1 MRLTLEA
8 LYGPTSLAGPIPAQV
23 KLSPGGHFASF
34 LRPAAG
40 DRERQELWL
49 MDLRRGHAKALSPDL
64 RAPVAEEMTAEEQ
77 AERERRRSFAGGITS
92 HQWHPDGK
100 RVVIVAHGRAFVAR
114 IADDDVRPATP
125 AGHRQTGIRL
135 SPRGTHLSYVRDGD
149 LFISAL
155 DNRAERR
162 LTTDGGGTVSNG
174 LPEFIAQEEMHR
186 FDGHWWSP
194 DERTLA
200 FTRVD
205 TAPIPVSYRHEV
217 LAGSI
222 DVIPQRYPF
231 AGAANAEVRLAL
243 TDLGSGETQW
253 LDWAL
258 AADDYLARV
267 RFGPDGALYVQTQS
281 RDQRRLALR
290 RWIDGHW
297 SDVVTET
304 ATTWVNLNDGLKF
317 ADKTMLWTSER
328 DGTARLYASSGN
340 GGFHAVTPDLGRVSG
355 ILAADATHA
364 WATGWRDDPTTQDVF
379 EIRLRDGTSHALT
392 SGDAWHDGVANA
404 RAGVA
409 LITRSSPTEPGS
421 LRVVDLH
428 QRRGGRL
435 VSGGPMNGSH
445 PYFPYLDAHVAPE
458 LGRIDTAGETLH
470 FRLTKPSS
478 FDPARRYPVLV
489 HVYGGPGV
497 QRVKRDFP
505 PLVQQILAQAGFAV
519 FELDNRGGSNR
530 HKGFEDAIH
539 GELGRVEVDDQL
551 AGVDYLRSLAW
562 VDTERIGVFGHS
574 YGGYMVL
581 KCLGRAAGTGTFA
594 AGVSIAPVT
603 RWELYDTHYTERYLG
618 TPAGN
623 RAGYDRSS
631 VFPAVEAIDVPL
643 LLVHGMADDNVL
655 FSHSTELMRAL
666 QDAGVPFELMT
677 YPGSKHA
684 LQERSVAIHRYR
696 YLLEF
701 FGRSLTQCRRT
712 EAHDVA

>member
-8 LYGPTSLAGPIPAQV
+8 LFGRTPLAGPTPAQV
-23 KLSPGGHFASF
+23 KLSPNGRFASF
-34 LRPAAG
+34 LRLAAD

-49 MDLRRGHAKALSPDL
+49 MDLHGGHARALSPDL
-64 RAPVAEEMTAEEQ
+64 AAPEAEQMTAEEQ

-92 HQWHPDGK
+92 HQWHPK
-100 RVVIVAHGRAFVAR
+100 SEQVLIVAHGSAFIVR
-114 IADDDVRPATP
+114 IADDDVHAVTP
-125 AGHRQTGIRL
+125 AGSRQTGIRL
-135 SPRGTHLSYVRDGD
+135 SPRGTYLSCVRDGD
-149 LFISAL
+149 LFVMML
-155 DNRAERR
+155 DNGGERR

-194 DERTLA
+194 DERMLA

-243 TDLGSGETQW
+243 TDINSGETRW
-253 LDWAL
+253 LEWAL
-258 AADDYLARV
+258 ADDDYLARV
-267 RFGPDGALYVQTQS
+267 AFGPDGALYVQTQS

-290 RWIDGHW
+290 RWSDGQW
-297 SDVVTET
+297 GDVLTET
-304 ATTWVNLNDGLKF
+304 ATTWLNLHDGLKF
-317 ADKTMLWTSER
+317 TDQAMLWTSER
-328 DGTARLYASSGN
+328 DGTARLYANSGDSV
-340 GGFHAVTPDLGRVSG
+340 HAVTPDLGRING
-355 ILAADATHA
+355 ILAADATRA
-364 WATGWRDDPTTQDVF
+364 WVTGWRDDPTTQDVF
-379 EIRLRDGTSHALT
+379 EVRLQDGTSHALT
-392 SGDAWHDGVANA
+392 PGDAWHDGVANA
-404 RAGVA
+404 GAGLA
-409 LITRSSPTEPGS
+409 LVTRSSPTEAGS

-428 QRRGGRL
+428 ERRNGRL
-435 VSGGPMNGSH
+435 VSGGTINGSH
-445 PYFPYLDAHVAPE
+445 PYFPYFDAHVVPE
-458 LGRIDTAGETLH
+458 FGHIDTASERLH
-470 FRLTKPSS
+470 FRLTKPAP
-478 FDPARRYPVLV
+478 FDPAQRYPVLV

-497 QRVKRDFP
+497 QRVRRDFP

-519 FELDNRGGSNR
+519 FELDNRGGGNR
-530 HKGFEDAIH
+530 HKSFEDAIH

-551 AGVDYLRSLAW
+551 VGVDYLRSLAW
-562 VDTERIGVFGHS
+562 VDRDRIGVFGHS

-581 KCLGRAAGTGTFA
+581 KCLARAAGTGTFA

-623 RAGYDRSS
+623 QAGYARSS
-631 VFPAVEAIDVPL
+631 VFPEVEAIDAPL
-643 LLVHGMADDNVL
+643 LLMHGMADDNVL
-655 FSHSTELMRAL
+655 FSHSTELMRVL

-684 LQERSVAIHRYR
+684 LQERSVVIHRYR

-701 FGRSLTQCRRT
+701 FRRNL
-712 EAHDVA
+712 

>member
-8 LYGPTSLAGPIPAQV
+8 LFGPTPLVGPTPTQV
-23 KLSPGGHFASF
+23 KLSPDGRFVSF
-34 LRPAAG
+34 LRPAAD
-40 DRERQELWL
+40 DRERLVLWL
-49 MDLRRGHAKALSPDL
+49 MDLHSGHAKALSPDVA
-64 RAPVAEEMTAEEQ
+64 APGGGEMTAEEQ

-92 HQWHPDGK
+92 HQWHPDGEH
-100 RVVIVAHGRAFVAR
+100 ILLVAHGAAYMAGIV
-114 IADDDVRPATP
+114 DGNAT
-125 AGHRQTGIRL
+125 ASTATGTRQTGIRL

-149 LFISAL
+149 LFTRDL
-155 DNRAERR
+155 DSGDERR

-205 TAPIPVSYRHEV
+205 TAPIAVSYRHEV

-231 AGAANAEVRLAL
+231 AGAVNAEVRLAL
-243 TDLGSGETQW
+243 TDLGSGETRW
-253 LDWAL
+253 LDWRL
-258 AADDYLARV
+258 TDDDYLARV

-281 RDQRRLALR
+281 RDQKRLALR
-290 RWIDGHW
+290 RWIDGQW
-297 SDVVTET
+297 SEVLAE
-304 ATTWVNLNDGLKF
+304 AARTWVNLHDNLKF
-317 ADKTMLWTSER
+317 AGKTLLWTSER
-328 DGTARLYASSGN
+328 DGSARLYAANDQGDIDC
-340 GGFHAVTPDLGRVSG
+340 VTPDLGRVNG
-355 ILAADATHA
+355 ILGADAAHA
-364 WATGWRDDPTTQDVF
+364 WVTAYRDDPTVQDVF
-379 EIRLRDGTSHALT
+379 EVSLGDRNSLALT
-392 SGDAWHDGVANA
+392 PGDAWHDGVANA

-409 LITRSSPTEPGS
+409 LISRSSPTEPVS

-428 QRRGGRL
+428 KRRAGRL
-435 VSGGPMNGSH
+435 VSGGPVTGSH
-445 PYFPYLDAHVAPE
+445 PYFAYLDRHVAPE
-458 LGRIDTAGETLH
+458 FGQIETAGETLH
-470 FRLTKPSS
+470 FRLTKPSP

-497 QRVKRDFP
+497 QRVRRDFP
-505 PLVQQILAQAGFAV
+505 PLIQQILAQAGFAV

-530 HKGFEDAIH
+530 HKGFEDPIH
-539 GELGRVEVDDQL
+539 GELGRIEVDDQL
-551 AGVDYLRSLAW
+551 AGVDYLRSLTW
-562 VDTERIGVFGHS
+562 VDGERIGVFGHS

-581 KCLGRAAGTGTFA
+581 KCLGRAAGTGTLA

-623 RAGYDRSS
+623 PAGYARSS

-643 LLVHGMADDNVL
+643 LLMHGMADDNVL

-677 YPGSKHA
+677 YPGSKHS

-696 YLLEF
+696 YLLDF
-701 FGRSLTQCRRT
+701 FERNL
-712 EAHDVA
+712 

>member
-1 MRLTLEA
+1 MLLTLEA
-8 LYGPTSLAGPIPAQV
+8 LFGPTPLAGPTPAQV
-23 KLSPGGHFASF
+23 KLSPDGRFASF

-40 DRERQELWL
+40 DRERHELWL
-49 MDLRRGHAKALSPDL
+49 MDLRRGTAKTLSPDL
-64 RAPVAEEMTAEEQ
+64 AAAAAGEMTAEEQ

-92 HQWHPDGK
+92 HQWHADGEQ
-100 RVVIVAHGRAFVAR
+100 VLIVAHGSAFIAR
-114 IADDDVRPATP
+114 IADDSVYTATP
-125 AGHRQTGIRL
+125 AGSRQTGIRL
-135 SPRGTHLSYVRDGD
+135 SPRGTYLSYVRDGD
-149 LFISAL
+149 LVISAL
-155 DNRAERR
+155 EDGPERR
-162 LTTDGGGTVSNG
+162 LTTDGGGTVTNG

-194 DERTLA
+194 GERMLA

-231 AGAANAEVRLAL
+231 AGEGNAEVRLAL
-243 TDLGSGETQW
+243 TDISSGETRW

-258 AADDYLARV
+258 ADDDYLARV
-267 RFGPDGALYVQTQS
+267 AFGPDGALYVQTQS
-281 RDQRRLALR
+281 RDQRRLTLR
-290 RWIDGHW
+290 RWSDGRW
-297 SDVVTET
+297 SDILTET
-304 ATTWVNLNDGLKF
+304 ATTWVNLHDNVKF
-317 ADKTMLWTSER
+317 TDNAMLWASER
-328 DGTARLYASSGN
+328 DGTSRLYTKSVSSG
-340 GGFHAVTPDLGRVSG
+340 GGSVRAVTADLGRVNG

-364 WATGWRDDPTTQDVF
+364 WVTGWRDDPTTQDVF
-379 EIRLRDGTSHALT
+379 EVRLQDGTSHALT
-392 SGDAWHDGVANA
+392 PGDAWHDGVANA
-404 RAGVA
+404 RAGIA
-409 LITRSSPTEPGS
+409 LVTRLSPTEPGS
-421 LRVVDLH
+421 LRVLDLH
-428 QRRGGRL
+428 ERRTGRL
-435 VSGGPMNGSH
+435 VSGGPVNGSH
-445 PYFPYLDAHVAPE
+445 PYFPYLDAHVVPE
-458 LGRIDTAGETLH
+458 LGQIDTAGERLH
-470 FRLTKPSS
+470 FRLTKPSA

-497 QRVKRDFP
+497 QRVRRDFP

-562 VDTERIGVFGHS
+562 VDADRIGVFGHS

-581 KCLGRAAGTGTFA
+581 KCLSRAAGTRTFA

-623 RAGYDRSS
+623 QAGYAQSS

-643 LLVHGMADDNVL
+643 LLMHGMADDNVL

-677 YPGSKHA
+677 YPGSKHS

-701 FGRSLTQCRRT
+701 FGRNL
-712 EAHDVA
+712 

>member
-8 LYGPTSLAGPIPAQV
+8 LFGPIPLAGPTPTQV
-23 KLSPGGHFASF
+23 KLSPNGRFASF
-34 LRPAAG
+34 LRPAAV
-40 DRERQELWL
+40 DRERLELWL
-49 MDLRRGHAKALSPDL
+49 MDLRHGHAKALSPDL
-64 RAPVAEEMTAEEQ
+64 AGPEGGEMTAEER
-77 AERERRRSFAGGITS
+77 AERERRRSFAGGITA
-92 HQWHPDGK
+92 HQWHPDGEH
-100 RVVIVAHGRAFVAR
+100 ILLVAHGAAYMAR
-114 IADDDVRPATP
+114 IADGNAT
-125 AGHRQTGIRL
+125 AATSTRTRQTGIRL

-149 LFISAL
+149 LLTRDLASGI
-155 DNRAERR
+155 ERR

-186 FDGHWWSP
+186 FEGHWWSP
-194 DERTLA
+194 DEESLA

-205 TAPIPVSYRHEV
+205 TAPIAVSYRHEV
-217 LAGSI
+217 LAGLI

-243 TDLGSGETQW
+243 ADLGAGTTRW
-253 LDWAL
+253 LDWRL
-258 AADDYLARV
+258 ADDDYLARV
-267 RFGPDGALYVQTQS
+267 RFGPDGALYVETQS
-281 RDQRRLALR
+281 RDQKRLALR
-290 RWIDGHW
+290 RWVDGQWHE
-297 SDVVTET
+297 VLTED
-304 ATTWVNLNDGLKF
+304 AATWVNLHDNLKF
-317 ADKTMLWTSER
+317 AGKALLWTSER
-328 DGTARLYASSGN
+328 DGTARLYTADGN
-340 GGFHAVTPDLGRVSG
+340 GDMHAVTPDLGRVNG
-355 ILAADATHA
+355 ILGADATRA
-364 WATGWRDDPTTQDVF
+364 WVTGYRDDPAVQDVF
-379 EIRLRDGTSHALT
+379 EVNLRDRSSRALT
-392 SGDAWHDGVANA
+392 PGGAWHDGVANA

-409 LITRSSPTEPGS
+409 LVTRSSPAEPGS
-421 LRVVDLH
+421 LRVVDLNE
-428 QRRGGRL
+428 RRTGRL
-435 VSGGPMNGSH
+435 VSGGPVTGSH

-458 LGRIDTAGETLH
+458 FGHIDAAGETLR
-470 FRLTKPSS
+470 FRLTKPSP

-497 QRVKRDFP
+497 QRVRQDFT
-505 PLVQQILAQAGFAV
+505 PLIQQILAQAGFAV

-539 GELGRVEVDDQL
+539 GELGRVEVDDQFV
-551 AGVDYLRSLAW
+551 GVDYLHSLAW
-562 VDTERIGVFGHS
+562 VDGERIGVFGHS

-623 RAGYDRSS
+623 PAGYARSS

-643 LLVHGMADDNVL
+643 LLMHGMADDNVL

-677 YPGSKHA
+677 YPGAKHS

-701 FGRSLTQCRRT
+701 FGRNL
-712 EAHDVA
+712 

>member
-8 LYGPTSLAGPIPAQV
+8 LFGPTPVAGPTPVQV
-23 KLSPGGHFASF
+23 KLSPDGRFASF

-49 MDLRRGHAKALSPDL
+49 MDLGSGRAKALSPGL
-64 RAPVAEEMTAEEQ
+64 AAPAVGMTAEER

-92 HQWHPDGK
+92 HHWHPGGGQ
-100 RVVIVAHGRAFVAR
+100 VLIVAHGGAFIAR
-114 IADDDVRPATP
+114 ITDDGVYAATP
-125 AGHRQTGIRL
+125 VGSRQTGVRL
-135 SPRGTHLSYVRDGD
+135 SPRGTYLSYVRDGD
-149 LFISAL
+149 VFVGALDRL

-194 DERTLA
+194 DERMLA

-243 TDLGSGETQW
+243 TDLSSGETRW

-258 AADDYLARV
+258 ADDDYLAHV
-267 RFGPDGALYVQTQS
+267 AFGPDCALYVQTQS
-281 RDQRRLALR
+281 RDQRRLTLR
-290 RWIDGHW
+290 RWSDGHW
-297 SDVVTET
+297 DDVLTET
-304 ATTWVNLNDGLKF
+304 AATWVNLRDGLKF
-317 ADKTMLWTSER
+317 TDEAMLWTSER
-328 DGTARLYASSGN
+328 DGTVRLYAKSAKSAGSANGN
-340 GGFHAVTPDLGRVSG
+340 VHAVTPDLGRVNA

-364 WATGWRDDPTTQDVF
+364 WVTGWRDDPTTQDVF
-379 EIRLRDGTSHALT
+379 EVRLRDGTSHALT
-392 SGDAWHDGVANA
+392 PGDAWHDGVANA

-409 LITRSSPTEPGS
+409 LVTRSSPTEPGS
-421 LRVVDLH
+421 LRVLDLH
-428 QRRGGRL
+428 KRRHGRL
-435 VSGGPMNGSH
+435 VSGGAINGSH

-458 LGRIDTAGETLH
+458 FGHIDTAGEMLH
-470 FRLTKPSS
+470 FRLTKPSRFHS
-478 FDPARRYPVLV
+478 AQRHPVLV

-497 QRVKRDFP
+497 QRVRRDFP
-505 PLVQQILAQAGFAV
+505 PLVGQVLAQAGFAV
-519 FELDNRGGSNR
+519 LELDNRGGGNR

-562 VDTERIGVFGHS
+562 VDADRIGVFGHS

-581 KCLGRAAGTGTFA
+581 KCLARAAGTGAFA

-623 RAGYDRSS
+623 AAGYAKSS

-643 LLVHGMADDNVL
+643 LLMHGMADDNVL

-684 LQERSVAIHRYR
+684 LQERSVAIHRHR

-701 FGRSLTQCRRT
+701 FRRNL
-712 EAHDVA
+712 

>member
-8 LYGPTSLAGPIPAQV
+8 LFGRTPLAGPTPAQV
-23 KLSPGGHFASF
+23 KLSPDGRFGSF
-34 LRPAAG
+34 LRLAAD
-40 DRERQELWL
+40 DRESQQLWL
-49 MDLRRGHAKALSPDL
+49 MDLSRGRAKTLSADL
-64 RAPVAEEMTAEEQ
+64 RAPAAGEMTAEEQ

-92 HQWHPDGK
+92 HHWHPK
-100 RVVIVAHGRAFVAR
+100 SERILIVAHGSVFIAR
-114 IADDDVRPATP
+114 VADDSVYAATP
-125 AGHRQTGIRL
+125 TGRRQTGIRL
-135 SPRGTHLSYVRDGD
+135 SPRGTYLSYVRDGD
-149 LFISAL
+149 LFVSVL
-155 DNRAERR
+155 GNGAERR

-194 DERTLA
+194 DERMLA

-231 AGAANAEVRLAL
+231 AGEPNAEVRLAL
-243 TDLGSGETQW
+243 TDISTGETRW

-258 AADDYLARV
+258 ADDDYLARV
-267 RFGPDGALYVQTQS
+267 AFGPDGALYVQTQS
-281 RDQRRLALR
+281 RDQRRLTLR
-290 RWIDGHW
+290 RWRDGQWH
-297 SDVVTET
+297 DVLTET
-304 ATTWVNLNDGLKF
+304 ATTWVNLHDGLKF
-317 ADKTMLWTSER
+317 TDEAMLWTSER
-328 DGTARLYASSGN
+328 DGTARLYAQSAKSATSR
-340 GGFHAVTPDLGRVSG
+340 GGTVRAVTPDLGRVNG

-364 WATGWRDDPTTQDVF
+364 WVTGWRDDPTTQDVF
-379 EIRLRDGTSHALT
+379 EVRLQDGTSQALT
-392 SGDAWHDGVANA
+392 PGDAWHVGVANA

-409 LITRSSPTEPGS
+409 LVTRSSPTEPGS
-421 LRVVDLH
+421 LRVLDLH
-428 QRRGGRL
+428 RRRHGRL
-435 VSGGPMNGSH
+435 VSGGAINGSH
-445 PYFPYLDAHVAPE
+445 PYFPYLDAHVATE
-458 LGRIDTAGETLH
+458 FGHIDTAGERLH
-470 FRLTKPSS
+470 FRLTKPSP
-478 FDPARRYPVLV
+478 FDPTQRYPVLV
-489 HVYGGPGV
+489 NVYGGPGV
-497 QRVKRDFP
+497 QRVRRDFP

-551 AGVDYLRSLAW
+551 VGVDYLRSLAW
-562 VDTERIGVFGHS
+562 VDADRIGVFGHS

-581 KCLGRAAGTGTFA
+581 KCLGRATGTGTFA

-623 RAGYDRSS
+623 PTGYAKSS

-643 LLVHGMADDNVL
+643 LLMHGMADDNVL
-655 FSHSTELMRAL
+655 FSHSTELMRTL

-701 FGRSLTQCRRT
+701 FRRNL
-712 EAHDVA
+712 

>member
-8 LYGPTSLAGPIPAQV
+8 LFGATSLTGPSPVQV
-23 KLSPGGHFASF
+23 RLSPDGGFASF

-49 MDLRRGHAKALSPDL
+49 MDLRGGHAKALAPDL
-64 RAPVAEEMTAEEQ
+64 AAPVAEAMTAEEQ
-77 AERERRRSFAGGITS
+77 AERERLRSFAGGITS
-92 HQWHPDGK
+92 HQWHPDGE
-100 RVVIVAHGRAFVAR
+100 RMLIVAHGGAFIAR
-114 IADDDVRPATP
+114 IADGNVYAATP
-125 AGHRQTGIRL
+125 APTRQTRIRL
-135 SPRGTHLSYVRDGD
+135 SPRGAYLSYVRDGD
-149 LFISAL
+149 LLVSAI
-155 DNRAERR
+155 DNGTERR

-186 FDGHWWSP
+186 LDGHWWSP
-194 DERTLA
+194 DERMLA
-200 FTRVD
+200 FARVD
-205 TAPIPVSYRHEV
+205 TAPIPVSYRHDV

-222 DVIPQRYPF
+222 DVVPQRYPF
-231 AGAANAEVRLAL
+231 TGGPNAEVRLAL
-243 TDLGSGETQW
+243 IDINSGETRW

-258 AADDYLARV
+258 ADGDYLARV
-267 RFGPDGALYVQTQS
+267 AFGPDGALYVQTQS
-281 RDQRRLALR
+281 RDQRRLTLR
-290 RWIDGHW
+290 RWIDGRW
-297 SDVVTET
+297 GDVVTES
-304 ATTWVNLNDGLKF
+304 AATWVNLHGDLKF
-317 ADKTMLWTSER
+317 TGQAMLWMSER
-328 DGTARLYASSGN
+328 DGKARLYTNSG
-340 GGFHAVTPDLGRVSG
+340 GGSVHAVTADLGRVNG
-355 ILAADATHA
+355 ILAADATRA
-364 WATGWRDDPTTQDVF
+364 WVTGWRDDPTTQDVF
-379 EIRLRDGTSHALT
+379 EVRLQDGTSHALT
-392 SGDAWHDGVANA
+392 SGDAWHDGVANV
-404 RAGVA
+404 RAGLA
-409 LITRSSPTEPGS
+409 LVTRSSTAEPGS
-421 LRVVDLH
+421 LRVLDLH
-428 QRRGGRL
+428 KRRPGRL

-445 PYFPYLDAHVAPE
+445 PYFPYLDTHVVPE
-458 LGRIDTAGETLH
+458 FGHIDTAGERLH
-470 FRLTKPSS
+470 FRLTKPSR

-497 QRVKRDFP
+497 QRVRRDFP

-530 HKGFEDAIH
+530 HKSFEDAIH

-562 VDTERIGVFGHS
+562 VDGERIGVFGHS

-594 AGVSIAPVT
+594 AGASIAPVT

-618 TPAGN
+618 TPAAN
-623 RAGYDRSS
+623 KAGYARSS
-631 VFPAVEAIDVPL
+631 VLPAVQAIDVPL
-643 LLVHGMADDNVL
+643 LLMHGMADDNVL

-701 FGRSLTQCRRT
+701 FRRNLRP
-712 EAHDVA
+712 

>member
-8 LYGPTSLAGPIPAQV
+8 LFGPTPLLGPTSTQV
-23 KLSPGGHFASF
+23 KLSPDGRFASF
-34 LRPAAG
+34 LRPAAD
-40 DRERQELWL
+40 DREHLELWL

-64 RAPVAEEMTAEEQ
+64 AAPAEGEMTAEEQ
-77 AERERRRSFAGGITS
+77 AERERRRLFAGGITS
-92 HQWHPDGK
+92 HQWHPGGEH
-100 RVVIVAHGRAFVAR
+100 ILLVAHGAAYMVR
-114 IADDDVRPATP
+114 IADGNVSAATP
-125 AGHRQTGIRL
+125 AQSRQTGIRL

-149 LFISAL
+149 LFIRAL
-155 DNRAERR
+155 DSGVERR
-162 LTTDGGGTVSNG
+162 LTTDGRGTMSNG
-174 LPEFIAQEEMHR
+174 LPDFIAQEEMHR

-231 AGAANAEVRLAL
+231 AGGVNAEVRLAL
-243 TDLGSGETQW
+243 TDLGSGETRW
-253 LDWAL
+253 LDWRL
-258 AADDYLARV
+258 ADEDYLARA

-281 RDQRRLALR
+281 RDQKRLTLR
-290 RWIDGHW
+290 RWIDGQW
-297 SDVVTET
+297 SDVLTED
-304 ATTWVNLNDGLKF
+304 AETWVNLHDNLKF
-317 ADKTMLWTSER
+317 AGKTLLWTSER
-328 DGTARLYASSGN
+328 DGSARLYAVN
-340 GGFHAVTPDLGRVSG
+340 GKGDVDCVTPDLGRVNG
-355 ILAADATHA
+355 ILGADATRA
-364 WATGWRDDPTTQDVF
+364 WVTGWRDEPTTQDVF
-379 EIRLRDGTSHALT
+379 EVSLRDGGSRALT
-392 SGDAWHDGVANA
+392 PGGAWHDGVANA

-409 LITRSSPTEPGS
+409 LVTRSSPTEPGS
-421 LRVVDLH
+421 LRVFDLH
-428 QRRGGRL
+428 QGRSGRL
-435 VSGGPMNGSH
+435 VSGGPVNGSH
-445 PYFPYLDAHVAPE
+445 PYFPYLEAHVVPE
-458 LGRIDTAGETLH
+458 LGHIETAGEALH
-470 FRLTKPSS
+470 FRLTKPSP

-497 QRVKRDFP
+497 QRVRRDFP
-505 PLVQQILAQAGFAV
+505 PLIQQILAQAGFAV

-530 HKGFEDAIH
+530 HKGFEDATH
-539 GELGRVEVDDQL
+539 GELGRIEVDDQL

-562 VDTERIGVFGHS
+562 VDRERVGVFGHS

-581 KCLGRAAGTGTFA
+581 KCLGRAAGAGTFT

-618 TPAGN
+618 TPEDN
-623 RAGYDRSS
+623 PTGYARSS

-643 LLVHGMADDNVL
+643 LLMHGMADDNVL
-655 FSHSTELMRAL
+655 FSHSTELMRVL

-701 FGRSLTQCRRT
+701 FGRNLGS
-712 EAHDVA
+712 

>member
-8 LYGPTSLAGPIPAQV
+8 LFGPTPLTGPTPTQV
-23 KLSPGGHFASF
+23 KLSPDGRFASF
-34 LRPAAG
+34 LRPSAD
-40 DRERQELWL
+40 DRERLQLWL
-49 MDLRRGHAKALSPDL
+49 MDLGRGHAKALSPDL
-64 RAPVAEEMTAEEQ
+64 ATPVAGEMTAEER

-92 HQWHPDGK
+92 HQWHPRGGH
-100 RVVIVAHGRAFVAR
+100 VLLVAHGAAYMAGIAGGAAVA
-114 IADDDVRPATP
+114 ATP
-125 AGHRQTGIRL
+125 TRSRQTGIRL

-149 LFISAL
+149 LFTKAL
-155 DNRAERR
+155 DTGVERR

-194 DERTLA
+194 DERTVA

-205 TAPIPVSYRHEV
+205 TATIAVSYRHEV

-231 AGAANAEVRLAL
+231 AGAANADVRLAL
-243 TDLGSGETQW
+243 ADLDAGETRW
-253 LDWAL
+253 LDWRL
-258 AADDYLARV
+258 SDGDYLARV
-267 RFGPDGALYVQTQS
+267 CFGPDGALYVQTQS
-281 RDQRRLALR
+281 RDQERLTLR
-290 RWIDGHW
+290 RWIDGRW
-297 SDVVTET
+297 SEVLTE
-304 ATTWVNLNDGLKF
+304 AAASWVNLHDNLKF
-317 ADKTMLWTSER
+317 AGRALLWTSER
-328 DGTARLYASSGN
+328 DGTARLYAADDDGDV
-340 GGFHAVTPDLGRVSG
+340 HRVTPDLDRVNG
-355 ILAADATHA
+355 VLAADATRA
-364 WATGWRDDPTTQDVF
+364 WVTGWRDDPTVQDVF
-379 EIRLRDGTSHALT
+379 EVSLRDRSSRALT
-392 SGDAWHDGVANA
+392 PGGAWHDGVASA

-409 LITRSSPTEPGS
+409 LVTRSSPSEPGS
-421 LRVVDLH
+421 LRVFGLH
-428 QRRGGRL
+428 KRRIGRL
-435 VSGGPMNGSH
+435 VSGGPVTGSH
-445 PYFPYLDAHVAPE
+445 PYFPYLDAHAAPE
-458 LGRIDTAGETLH
+458 FGHIDTAGETLH
-470 FRLTKPSS
+470 FRLTKPSP

-497 QRVKRDFP
+497 QRVRRDFP

-530 HKGFEDAIH
+530 RKSFEDAIH

-551 AGVDYLRSLAW
+551 VGVEYLRSLAW
-562 VDTERIGVFGHS
+562 VAADRIGVFGHS

-581 KCLGRAAGTGTFA
+581 KCLGRAAGTGAFA

-623 RAGYDRSS
+623 QAGYARSS
-631 VFPAVEAIDVPL
+631 VFPEVEAVDVPL
-643 LLVHGMADDNVL
+643 LLMHGMADDNVL
-655 FSHSTELMRAL
+655 FSHSTELMRVL

-701 FGRSLTQCRRT
+701 FARNL
-712 EAHDVA
+712 

>member
-8 LYGPTSLAGPIPAQV
+8 LFGPAPLTGPTPTQI
-23 KLSPGGHFASF
+23 KLSPDGRFASF
-34 LRPAAG
+34 LRPAAD
-40 DRERQELWL
+40 DRERQELWS
-49 MDLRRGHAKALSPDL
+49 MDLGRGHAKALSPDL
-64 RAPVAEEMTAEEQ
+64 AASAASEMTAEER
-77 AERERRRSFAGGITS
+77 AERERRRAFSGGVTA
-92 HQWHPDGK
+92 HQWHPDSEH
-100 RVVIVAHGRAFVAR
+100 ILLVAHGGAFMAR
-114 IADDDVRPATP
+114 IADGDVSAATP
-125 AGHRQTGIRL
+125 MGSRQTGIRL

-149 LFISAL
+149 LVINAL
-155 DNRAERR
+155 DTGVERR

-205 TAPIPVSYRHEV
+205 NAPIPVSYRHEV
-217 LAGSI
+217 LSGSI

-231 AGAANAEVRLAL
+231 AGVANAEVRLAL
-243 TDLGSGETQW
+243 ADVGTGETRW
-253 LDWAL
+253 LDWGL
-258 AADDYLARV
+258 ADDDYLARV
-267 RFGPDGALYVQTQS
+267 RFGPDGVLYVQTQS
-281 RDQRRLALR
+281 RDQKRLTLR
-290 RWIDGHW
+290 RWVDGRW

-304 ATTWVNLNDGLKF
+304 AATWVNLHEGPKF
-317 ADKTMLWTSER
+317 AGEALLWISER
-328 DGTARLYASSGN
+328 DGTARLYAADGK
-340 GGFHAVTPDLGRVSG
+340 GDMHAVTPDLGRVNS
-355 ILAADATHA
+355 ILGADATNA
-364 WATGWRDDPTTQDVF
+364 WVTAYRNDPTTQDVF
-379 EIRLRDGTSHALT
+379 EVNLRDGSSRALT

-409 LITRSSPTEPGS
+409 LVTRSAPGEPGS
-421 LRVVDLH
+421 LRVVDL
-428 QRRGGRL
+428 RKRGNGRL
-435 VSGGPMNGSH
+435 VSGGPVTGRH

-458 LGRIDTAGETLH
+458 FGHIDAAGETLH
-470 FRLTKPSS
+470 FRLTKPSP

-497 QRVKRDFP
+497 QRVRRDFP

-539 GELGRVEVDDQL
+539 GELGRIEVDDQL
-551 AGVDYLRSLAW
+551 VGVDYLRSLGW
-562 VDTERIGVFGHS
+562 VDGERIGVFGHS

-581 KCLGRAAGTGTFA
+581 KCLGCAAGTGAFA

-603 RWELYDTHYTERYLG
+603 RWELYDTHYTERYLA

-623 RAGYDRSS
+623 PAGYARSS

-643 LLVHGMADDNVL
+643 LLMHGMADDNVL

-701 FGRSLTQCRRT
+701 FGRNL
-712 EAHDVA
+712 

>member
-8 LYGPTSLAGPIPAQV
+8 LFGPTPLLGPTSTQV
-23 KLSPGGHFASF
+23 KLSPDGRFASF
-34 LRPAAG
+34 LRPAAD
-40 DRERQELWL
+40 DRERLELWL
-49 MDLRRGHAKALSPDL
+49 MDLRRGHANALSPDL
-64 RAPVAEEMTAEEQ
+64 AAPAEGEMTAEEQ

-92 HQWHPDGK
+92 HQWHAGGEHMLL
-100 RVVIVAHGRAFVAR
+100 VAHGAAYMVR
-114 IADDDVRPATP
+114 IADGNVSAATP
-125 AGHRQTGIRL
+125 AQSRQTGIRL

-149 LFISAL
+149 LFIRTL
-155 DNRAERR
+155 DSGVERR

-174 LPEFIAQEEMHR
+174 LPDFIAQEEMHR

-231 AGAANAEVRLAL
+231 AGGVNAEVRLAL
-243 TDLGSGETQW
+243 TDLGSGETRW
-253 LDWAL
+253 LDWRFAD
-258 AADDYLARV
+258 DDYLARV
-267 RFGPDGALYVQTQS
+267 RFGPDGALYAQTHS
-281 RDQRRLALR
+281 RDQKRLALR
-290 RWIDGHW
+290 RWIDGQW
-297 SDVVTET
+297 REVLTEH
-304 ATTWVNLNDGLKF
+304 AETWVNLHDNLKF
-317 ADKTMLWTSER
+317 AGKTLLWASER
-328 DGTARLYASSGN
+328 DGTARLYAAN
-340 GGFHAVTPDLGRVSG
+340 GKGDVDCVTPDLGRVNG
-355 ILAADATHA
+355 ILGVDATRA
-364 WATGWRDDPTTQDVF
+364 WVTGWRDEPTTQDVF
-379 EIRLRDGTSHALT
+379 EVSLRDGGSRALT
-392 SGDAWHDGVANA
+392 PGGAWHDGVANA

-409 LITRSSPTEPGS
+409 LVTRSSPTEPGS
-421 LRVVDLH
+421 LRVFDLR
-428 QRRGGRL
+428 QGRSGRL
-435 VSGGPMNGSH
+435 VSGGPVNGSH
-445 PYFPYLDAHVAPE
+445 PYFPYLDAHVVPE
-458 LGRIDTAGETLH
+458 FGHIETAGETLR
-470 FRLTKPSS
+470 FRLTKPSP

-497 QRVKRDFP
+497 QRVRRDFP
-505 PLVQQILAQAGFAV
+505 PLIQQILAQAGFAV

-539 GELGRVEVDDQL
+539 GELGRIEVDDQL

-562 VDTERIGVFGHS
+562 VDRQRIGVFGHS

-618 TPAGN
+618 TPEDN
-623 RAGYDRSS
+623 PAGYARSS

-643 LLVHGMADDNVL
+643 LLMHGMADDNVL
-655 FSHSTELMRAL
+655 FSHSTELMRVL

-701 FGRSLTQCRRT
+701 FGRNLRS
-712 EAHDVA
+712 

>member
-8 LYGPTSLAGPIPAQV
+8 LFGPTPLVGPTPTQV
-23 KLSPGGHFASF
+23 KLSPDGRFASF
-34 LRPAAG
+34 LRPAAD
-40 DRERQELWL
+40 DRERLELWL
-49 MDLRRGHAKALSPDL
+49 MDLHRGLAKALSPDL
-64 RAPVAEEMTAEEQ
+64 SAPVAGEITAEEQ

-92 HQWHPDGK
+92 HQWHPGGEH
-100 RVVIVAHGRAFVAR
+100 ILLVAHGAAYLVR
-114 IADDDVRPATP
+114 IADGDVSAVTP
-125 AGHRQTGIRL
+125 AQSRQTGIRL
-135 SPRGTHLSYVRDGD
+135 SPRGTRVSYVRDGD
-149 LFISAL
+149 LYTSAL
-155 DNRAERR
+155 DNPVERR

-174 LPEFIAQEEMHR
+174 LPDFIAQEEMHR

-200 FTRVD
+200 FTRVE

-231 AGAANAEVRLAL
+231 AGGVNAEMRLAL
-243 TDLGSGETQW
+243 TDLGSGETRW
-253 LDWAL
+253 LDWRL
-258 AADDYLARV
+258 ADDDYLARV

-281 RDQRRLALR
+281 RDQKRLALR
-290 RWIDGHW
+290 RWTDGQW
-297 SDVVTET
+297 SEVLTEE
-304 ATTWVNLNDGLKF
+304 AETWVNLHDNLKF
-317 ADKTMLWTSER
+317 AGKTLLWTSER
-328 DGTARLYASSGN
+328 DGTARLYAGAVK
-340 GGFHAVTPDLGRVSG
+340 GEVHAVTPDLDRVNG
-355 ILAADATHA
+355 ILGADATRA
-364 WATGWRDDPTTQDVF
+364 WVTGWRDDPTTQDVF
-379 EIRLRDGTSHALT
+379 EVSLRDGGSRALT
-392 SGDAWHDGVANA
+392 PGDAWHDGVANA

-421 LRVVDLH
+421 VRLIDLH
-428 QRRGGRL
+428 KRRAGRL
-435 VSGGPMNGSH
+435 VSGGPVNGSH
-445 PYFPYLDAHVAPE
+445 PYFAYLDAHAAPE
-458 LGRIDTAGETLH
+458 FGQIDTAGETLH
-470 FRLTKPSS
+470 FRLTKPCP
-478 FDPARRYPVLV
+478 FDPARRYPALV

-497 QRVKRDFP
+497 QRVRRDFP
-505 PLVQQILAQAGFAV
+505 PLIQQFLAQAGFAV

-539 GELGRVEVDDQL
+539 GELGRIEVDDQL
-551 AGVDYLRSLAW
+551 VGVDYLRSLAW
-562 VDTERIGVFGHS
+562 VDGERIGVFGHS

-581 KCLGRAAGTGTFA
+581 KCLGRASGTGTFA

-623 RAGYDRSS
+623 PGGYARSS

-643 LLVHGMADDNVL
+643 LLMHGMADDNVL

-701 FGRSLTQCRRT
+701 FGRNL
-712 EAHDVA
+712 

>member
-8 LYGPTSLAGPIPAQV
+8 LFGRTPLAGATPAQV
-23 KLSPGGHFASF
+23 KLSPDGRFASF
-34 LRPAAG
+34 LRLAAD
-40 DRERQELWL
+40 DRERQQLWL
-49 MDLRRGHAKALSPDL
+49 MDLGGGYAKTLSPDL
-64 RAPVAEEMTAEEQ
+64 GASAAAEMTTEEQ

-92 HQWHPDGK
+92 HHWHPK
-100 RVVIVAHGRAFVAR
+100 SERILIVAHGSAFIARVA
-114 IADDDVRPATP
+114 DGSVYPATP
-125 AGHRQTGIRL
+125 AGRRQTGIRL
-135 SPRGTHLSYVRDGD
+135 SPRGTYLSYSRDGD
-149 LFISAL
+149 LVINEL
-155 DNRAERR
+155 DNGAERR

-186 FDGHWWSP
+186 FEGHWWSP
-194 DERTLA
+194 DERMLA

-243 TDLGSGETQW
+243 ADINSGETRW
-253 LDWAL
+253 LDWPL
-258 AADDYLARV
+258 ADDDYLARV
-267 RFGPDGALYVQTQS
+267 AFGPDGALYVQAQS
-281 RDQRRLALR
+281 RDQRRLTLR
-290 RWIDGHW
+290 RWSDGHW
-297 SDVVTET
+297 GDVLTET
-304 ATTWVNLNDGLKF
+304 ATTWVNLHDGLKF

-328 DGTARLYASSGN
+328 DGTARLYTKSAN
-340 GGFHAVTPDLGRVSG
+340 GGGVHAVTPDLGRVNG
-355 ILAADATHA
+355 ILAADATRA
-364 WATGWRDDPTTQDVF
+364 WVTGWRDNPTTQDVF
-379 EIRLRDGTSHALT
+379 EVRLQDGTSHALT

-404 RAGVA
+404 RAGLA
-409 LITRSSPTEPGS
+409 LVTRSSPTEPGS
-421 LRVVDLH
+421 LRVLDLH
-428 QRRGGRL
+428 KRRPGRL

-458 LGRIDTAGETLH
+458 FGRIDTADERLH
-470 FRLTKPSS
+470 FRLTKPSH

-497 QRVKRDFP
+497 QRVRRDFP

-530 HKGFEDAIH
+530 HKSFENAIH

-562 VDTERIGVFGHS
+562 VDADRIGVFGHS

-623 RAGYDRSS
+623 QAGYARSS
-631 VFPAVEAIDVPL
+631 VFPEVEAIDAPL
-643 LLVHGMADDNVL
+643 LLMHGMADDNVL
-655 FSHSTELMRAL
+655 FSHSTELMRVM
-666 QDAGVPFELMT
+666 QDAGVAFELMT

-701 FGRSLTQCRRT
+701 FRRNLRP
-712 EAHDVA
+712 